1 MRDVPRF
8 PWETREGVGLDA
20 ADSDAVAAFQVPD
33 GHLHPG
39 ADAVCPRCLTWI
51 EERDYVRRTAY
62 GPLQHEVCPERVS
75 AG

>member
-1 MRDVPRF
+1 MARW
-8 PWETREGVGLDA
+8 PWETRGGIGLEHADA
-20 ADSDAVAAFQVPD
+20 QAVRAFLVSD